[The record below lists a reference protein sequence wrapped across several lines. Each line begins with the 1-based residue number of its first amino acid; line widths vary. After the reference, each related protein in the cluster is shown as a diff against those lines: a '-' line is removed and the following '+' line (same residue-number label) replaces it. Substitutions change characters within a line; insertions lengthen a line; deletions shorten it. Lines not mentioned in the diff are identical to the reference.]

1 MSPRTKKR
9 RKDKS
14 LHLQNPALGADF
26 EIFLPHGWVVKKKPT
41 AKRKR
46 TARRPSSSRK
56 RRR

>member
-1 MSPRTKKR
+1 MSPRSKKR

-14 LHLQNPALGADF
+14 LHLQNPALGAEF
-26 EIFLPHGWVVKKKPT
+26 EIFLPRGWSVKKATT

-46 TARRPSSSRK
+46 TARRPSRPRK